1 MIKSAIL
8 IRAEPGFDPTDAGVA
23 IRKLRVARGWTLK
36 ALAERS
42 GISLSMLSRI
52 ENGQCGVSIYRAHTL
67 AKAFDITA
75 ADLLTQMSGSA
86 PPVTPASRFQGWR
99 SFTPAGTGKH
109 VGQGHADFEQLCSD
123 FLHRQIVGSLV
134 EIKARSLAEHGPM
147 LAHPGERFVFVI
159 QGPVVFATV
168 GFEDLVLNAGDSLQF
183 DSSILHAFFKSGN
196 QDGRLLLIAS
206 AARAEANPG
215 EQALNRAEPGNI
227 PG

>member
-1 MIKSAIL
+1 
-8 IRAEPGFDPTDAGVA
+8 
-23 IRKLRVARGWTLK
+23 
-36 ALAERS
+36 
-42 GISLSMLSRI
+42 
-52 ENGQCGVSIYRAHTL
+52 
-67 AKAFDITA
+67 
-75 ADLLTQMSGSA
+75 
-86 PPVTPASRFQGWR
+86 
-99 SFTPAGTGKH
+99 
-109 VGQGHADFEQLCSD
+109 
-123 FLHRQIVGSLV
+123 
-134 EIKARSLAEHGPM
+134 M